1 MGHFHQL
8 QQRDLRCKIMKSQ
21 KQGWTTGEKLSS
33 KQQEGQVISLPL
45 APTKAE
51 KDWRSKVKTL

>member
-1 MGHFHQL
+1 
-8 QQRDLRCKIMKSQ
+8 MKSQ

-33 KQQEGQVISLPL
+33 KQQEGQAISRPL

>member
-1 MGHFHQL
+1 
-8 QQRDLRCKIMKSQ
+8 MKSQ
-21 KQGWTTGEKLSS
+21 KQEWTTGEKLSS
-33 KQQEGQVISLPL
+33 KQKEGQAISWPL

>member
-1 MGHFHQL
+1 
-8 QQRDLRCKIMKSQ
+8 MKSQ

-33 KQQEGQVISLPL
+33 KQQEGQAISQPL